1 MEAQSSGLAFGSY
14 RLLRTLARGGM
25 AEVMLAEERGLE
37 GFRRRVVIKRVL
49 PHLADDPE
57 FVAMFLEEARLA
69 ALLTHPGI
77 VHIYEFGCHEG
88 SYFLAMEYVEGAS
101 LSQILRRLGD
111 RRLPVEHAVKITASV
126 CEALQYTHSLRDDQG
141 KPLGL
146 VHRDVSPQNV
156 LVSVHGT
163 VKLADF
169 GIAKATERSS
179 NTRSGTIKGKF
190 PYMAPERLM
199 GAATDARSDVF
210 AVGVVLF
217 EMLTGRKLYGGD
229 EPGQIVTRILNEPV
243 PRLSEHV
250 PGCPAELDDI
260 LARVLAKRPEDRTP
274 TAGQL
279 QMELERATA
288 RAGLFS
294 NAPTLAAYLAE
305 MGVVAP
311 NEMRLVDPTPPRQAT
326 TSTAPLPGGP
336 GTPASDEAVSV
347 EVRFSTTLTGIP
359 LAEAG
364 TGSSPPPSAVLSLSS
379 APPSPASLEAV
390 TVTVRTPTSDVLALP
405 SNRGRRSLWL
415 IAACAVAVG
424 GGIVLYQLR
433 GNVPPSSEAAPSR
446 SAERAPPELQTAVA
460 RSEAPRGEAP
470 PDEAPPRE
478 AEPPA
483 PAAPEPMAAAEPP
496 PATARPA
503 RSPVEPPAEPDPSPE
518 PAPATEPRR
527 AATQEAA
534 TGLVSL
540 DTTPWSRVYFRSR
553 LLGETPLAEV
563 RLPAGRQVLVCV
575 DGQGERHPVA
585 VVVVAGQVTR
595 RRVQF

>member
-1 MEAQSSGLAFGSY
+1 VEAQTSGLAFGSY

-77 VHIYEFGCHEG
+77 VHIYEFGSHEG
-88 SYFLAMEYVEGAS
+88 SFFLAMEYVEGAS
-101 LSQILRRLGD
+101 LSQIIRRLGD
-111 RRLPVEHAVKITASV
+111 RRLPVEHAMKITAGV
-126 CEALQYTHSLRDDQG
+126 CEALQYTHALRDELG

-156 LVSVHGT
+156 LLSVHGT

-210 AVGVVLF
+210 SIGVVLF
-217 EMLTGRKLYGGD
+217 EMMTGRKLYGGD
-229 EPGQIVTRILNEPV
+229 EPGQIVTRILTEPV
-243 PRLSEHV
+243 PRLSDHV
-250 PGCPAELDDI
+250 PGCPTELDDI
-260 LARVLAKRPEDRTP
+260 LARALAKQPEERTP

-279 QMELERATA
+279 QMELERAMA

-305 MGVVAP
+305 TGVVAP

-326 TSTAPLPGGP
+326 TSTAPLPGVG
-336 GTPASDEAVSV
+336 ALESDEAVVV
-347 EVRFSTTLTGIP
+347 EVKFSTTLTGIP

-364 TGSSPPPSAVLSLSS
+364 PAATPPPDSS
-379 APPSPASLEAV
+379 TPRSPQPIEAV
-390 TVTVRTPTSDVLALP
+390 TVTTRTPTSEVLVLP
-405 SNRGRRSLWL
+405 ASRWRRLWWL
-415 IAACAVAVG
+415 AAACALAVG
-424 GGIVLYQLR
+424 AFMAISPR
-433 GNVPPSSEAAPSR
+433 RPSTPPSSEAAASR
-446 SAERAPPELQTAVA
+446 SSVQRPAVA
-460 RSEAPRGEAP
+460 VPEAPQ
-470 PDEAPPRE
+470 
-478 AEPPA
+478 PPA
-483 PAAPEPMAAAEPP
+483 PREPSPEAAAEPASREPP
-496 PATARPA
+496 PAVVAA
-503 RSPVEPPAEPDPSPE
+503 HPE
-518 PAPATEPRR
+518 APPAPATEGGVPHRATPDGAQARPGAPR
-527 AATQEAA
+527 AVA

-540 DTTPWSRVYFRSR
+540 DTTPWSRVYFHAR

-575 DGQGERHPVA
+575 DGQGQRHSVT
-585 VVVVAGQVTR
+585 VVVVPGEVTR